1 MNEKHSWTM
10 LKANLPLE
18 RERQSLDNEEE
29 KVVDE
34 QPTTNEEVTA
44 DETVIEEEKPH
55 TSFEGIFK
63 LFLNSIDS
71 YEIAAIAQ
79 NDDGELDEVLQG
91 FLSNALGGFVNYIV
105 KDLLDVDYEKGQFN
119 VELTRYEEIMLAKAM
134 KLEWV
139 RNKKYSEELM
149 VKAIGDRDY
158 AAQQGY
164 KYLEQLQ
171 SMEDKLNKEIQI
183 MVQRVEF
190 GNPDVLGDMA

>member
-1 MNEKHSWTM
+1 M
-10 LKANLPLE
+10 
-18 RERQSLDNEEE
+18 DNEEE
-29 KVVDE
+29 KVVDG
-34 QPTTNEEVTA
+34 QPIANEEVTA
-44 DETVIEEEKPH
+44 NENETVVEEEKPH
-55 TSFEGIFK
+55 TSFEEVYK

-71 YEIAAIAQ
+71 YELATIAQ
-79 NDDGELDEVLQG
+79 NGDDELDEVLQG
-91 FLSNALGGFVNYIV
+91 FLSNALGGFVNYIA

-149 VKAIGDRDY
+149 EKAIGDRDY
-158 AAQQGY
+158 QAQQGY

-190 GNPDVLGDMA
+190 GNPEVLGAMA

>member
-1 MNEKHSWTM
+1 M
-10 LKANLPLE
+10 
-18 RERQSLDNEEE
+18 DNEEE
-29 KVVDE
+29 KVVDG
-34 QPTTNEEVTA
+34 QPIANEEVTA
-44 DETVIEEEKPH
+44 NENETVVEEEKPH
-55 TSFEGIFK
+55 TSFEEVFK

-71 YEIAAIAQ
+71 YELAAIAQ
-79 NDDGELDEVLQG
+79 NGDNELDEVLQG
-91 FLSNALGGFVNYIV
+91 FLSNALGGFVNYIA
-105 KDLLDVDYEKGQFN
+105 KDLLDVDYKKGQFN

-158 AAQQGY
+158 AAVQGY

-171 SMEDKLNKEIQI
+171 SMEKQLVKEIDI

>member
-1 MNEKHSWTM
+1 M
-10 LKANLPLE
+10 
-18 RERQSLDNEEE
+18 DNEEE
-29 KVVDE
+29 KVVEE
-34 QPTTNEEVTA
+34 QPTTNEEVTT
-44 DETVIEEEKPH
+44 DENETVVEEEKPH
-55 TSFEGIFK
+55 TSFEEVYK

-91 FLSNALGGFVNYIV
+91 FLSNALGGFVNYIA

-158 AAQQGY
+158 QAQQGY

-190 GNPDVLGDMA
+190 GNPEVLGAMA